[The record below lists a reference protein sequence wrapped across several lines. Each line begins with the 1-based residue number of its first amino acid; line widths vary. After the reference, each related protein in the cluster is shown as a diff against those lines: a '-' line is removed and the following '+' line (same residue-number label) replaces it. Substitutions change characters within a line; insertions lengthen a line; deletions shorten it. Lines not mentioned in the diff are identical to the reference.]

1 MKLDTNAEWVQLD
14 VAARPGSPLRAAVP
28 GQNRPADQFLPRL
41 DQGVHCRPGVG
52 RRGVVAAGLPRP
64 ALIGARPRAA
74 ATRLTAVRTVVPRS
88 VRDMRSLPERTGVH
102 LPPRIGPWLRQRTR
116 K

>member
-41 DQGVHCRPGVG
+41 DQGVHCRPGC
-52 RRGVVAAGLPRP
+52 
-64 ALIGARPRAA
+64 RAQ
-74 ATRLTAVRTVVPRS
+74 L
-88 VRDMRSLPERTGVH
+88 
-102 LPPRIGPWLRQRTR
+102 
-116 K
+116 